1 MFVDHPASILSSDG
15 YFNACT
21 FYAIVARWLTLPK
34 IGWWCWE
41 SVAIKNVPF
50 ATFSLQCFLQP
61 SLKAFCFTLL
71 PPVWLVLPK
80 AEWDFST
87 KELQPFCCHTYCA
100 RSNLKKIIFFV
111 VQLQFWEF
119 FSAFLPF
126 LWPLVSWAFSFVQQY
141 KFFHYFFFIG
151 FITFSLSLSSL
162 FLYSIFFKGFFFFQ
176 VISFVFFC

>member
-1 MFVDHPASILSSDG
+1 MKSLFVDHPASILSSDG

-41 SVAIKNVPF
+41 SVAIKNVLF

-100 RSNLKKIIFFV
+100 RSNLKKSFFCCSAPILRIFLSILALSLTSCFM
-111 VQLQFWEF
+111 
-119 FSAFLPF
+119 S
-126 LWPLVSWAFSFVQQY
+126 
-141 KFFHYFFFIG
+141 FFIRAA
-151 FITFSLSLSSL
+151 IQILPL
-162 FLYSIFFKGFFFFQ
+162 FFLL
-176 VISFVFFC
+176 VL